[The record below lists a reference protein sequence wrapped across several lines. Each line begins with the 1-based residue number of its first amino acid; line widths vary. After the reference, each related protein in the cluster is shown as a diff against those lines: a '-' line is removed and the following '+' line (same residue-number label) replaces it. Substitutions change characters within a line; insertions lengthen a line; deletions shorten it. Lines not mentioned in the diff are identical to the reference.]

1 MYMIGYHKT
10 SPVLIT
16 VESVDLTDKKGSIIA
31 PENFY
36 SPFYI
41 KKLINC
47 GRIVKIADIHETAEY
62 ETAHVQFQEEK
73 VNLSNNSYFN
83 ILNYDYAKGIALTVY
98 MNKTAALET
107 LKESLNFTKSGFRY
121 VHYEGGALKAKLC
134 YQGEFLIA
142 FYYRN
147 DLYNSLEKKIL
158 YNSEKIEIINHYDE
172 HEKKIKREV
181 FSHADAEPKKDK
193 DKDVNDPADID
204 TSFDLNDNSDGDFTG
219 GTRLKIK

>member
-1 MYMIGYHKT
+1 MIGYNKT
-10 SPVLIT
+10 TPVLIT
-16 VESVDLTDKKGSIIA
+16 VESVDLTDKKGSIIE

-47 GRIVKIADIHETAEY
+47 GHIVKITDIHETVEY
-62 ETAHVQFQEEK
+62 ETAQVQFEEEK

-107 LKESLNFTKSGFRY
+107 LKEPLNFTKSGFRY

-147 DLYNSLEKKIL
+147 DLYNTLEKKIL
-158 YNSEKIEIINHYDE
+158 YNCEQIEIINHYDE

-181 FSHADAEPKKDK
+181 FSHNGAEPKNDK
-193 DKDVNDPADID
+193 DPRDTDTDI
-204 TSFDLNDNSDGDFTG
+204 FDLNNNSDGDSG
-219 GTRLKIK
+219 GTRLKLK